1 MLKRDMENK
10 MIAGVCAGIAKETEI
25 DPMLIRVLFILSILL
40 GFGLG
45 FVIYALMWILMP
57 KA

>member
-10 MIAGVCAGIAKETEI
+10 IIAGVCAGIGKETGI
-25 DPMLIRVLFILSILL
+25 DPALIRVAFILSILL

-45 FVIYALMWILMP
+45 FVIYALMWVLMP
-57 KA
+57 KN